1 MTKQLDA
8 LLEKEKKLKAQIQQA
23 KSLQR
28 TSERKR
34 QTRRQVLI
42 GAAVLARVEAGLWP
56 REELLTMMDGFL
68 TRPNERELFE
78 LEAQVDEV
86 AGVDETS
93 QPDSKTGSNQTLP
106 GAQKQR
112 AQHLPESNPAS
123 GFDGDDFQL

>member
-1 MTKQLDA
+1 MTKQLDT

-56 REELLTMMDGFL
+56 REELLTMMDRFL

-78 LEAQVDEV
+78 LEAQV
-86 AGVDETS
+86 AGVDESS
-93 QPDSKTGSNQTLP
+93 QPDSKTASNQTLP
-106 GAQKQR
+106 VAQKQR
-112 AQHLPESNPAS
+112 TQHLPQSNPAS